1 MDVRKGVKNIVYSI
15 LGQAITM
22 ILGIVIPRLV
32 IVSYG
37 SEVNGLL
44 TSVSQVIGYLA
55 LLEAGVGAA
64 ALQALYRPISDDNHD
79 GINAIISATHRY
91 YRRTGIIYFALTV
104 VMSFVY
110 PLVIKA
116 ELDYWFMAVII
127 LICGIPNVINYFFQG
142 KLKIFLNAV
151 GDNYILTNLSTIT
164 SVGASLAKIGLLLLG
179 VNVIA
184 VQAIYCVISL
194 VQMIFIYAYVKR
206 KYPWIN
212 VKVEPDN
219 EALTQKNSTL
229 IHQVCGLVMNGT
241 DVVVISIFCS
251 LASASIYATYNMIY
265 VLIFGILTSITNGI
279 AFIIGDAYCKDQ
291 TRFNRIMEVYE
302 AYFAGV
308 VSAFMC
314 TTYILITPFI
324 SLYTTR
330 ADLNYTDEYLPV
342 LFSVLYI
349 MNSLRYSS
357 SAAIVA
363 AGHFKQTQHHAIIES
378 VINLSVSVV
387 SVIALNFIGCGIY
400 GVLLGTIVALIYR
413 NIVSIGYSNK
423 HILQKKNLFSIKNI
437 AVNAVMVAIVIVIG
451 RFIKL
456 DINNYVDWLV
466 YAFITTGIIFLG
478 FITAISVTNIK
489 QFKEIYSYLCRKIKR
504 KNSKENE

>member
-79 GINAIISATHRY
+79 GINAIVSATHRY

-219 EALTQKNSTL
+219 DALKQKNSTL
-229 IHQVCGLVMNGT
+229 IHQICMLITNST
-241 DVVVISIFCS
+241 DVLFLSIFCD
-251 LASASIYATYNMIY
+251 LQIASIYAVYNMVFSLIY
-265 VLIFGILTSITNGI
+265 NISNSVNGGVQFILGN
-279 AFIIGDAYCKDQ
+279 AYCKGRDYY
-291 TRFNRIMEVYE
+291 TKVNNVYE
-302 AYFAGV
+302 SFYLGLCA
-308 VSAFMC
+308 AFMAI
-314 TTYILITPFI
+314 TYIMISPFLT
-324 SLYTTR
+324 LYTAGADINYMDEIIPILFVAVEMLR
-330 ADLNYTDEYLPV
+330 A
-342 LFSVLYI
+342 
-349 MNSLRYSS
+349 MRSS
-357 SAAIVA
+357 SINSISV
-363 AGHFKQTQHHAIIES
+363 AGHFKQTRSFAIVES
-378 VINLSVSVV
+378 IINLTVSLAAV
-387 SVIALNFIGCGIY
+387 SCLGVY
-400 GVLLGTIVALIYR
+400 GVLLGTVVAFIYR
-413 NIVSIGYSNK
+413 NVVSIHYSNK
-423 HILQKKNLFSIKNI
+423 HILERSDAHSIKVILANI
-437 AVNAVMVAIVIVIG
+437 ALLSIIMAVFYNIELSVESYWEWILYACVVSIVSLMIFFVVNAAVSPASFKTLFG
-451 RFIKL
+451 YIK
-456 DINNYVDWLV
+456 
-466 YAFITTGIIFLG
+466 
-478 FITAISVTNIK
+478 K
-489 QFKEIYSYLCRKIKR
+489 KIKR
-504 KNSKENE
+504 SNKGASEQ